1 MSQRDIMCAKIRKI
15 INNSADDYSIPLTF
29 CTDFDHVTFDV
40 LRTFKAT
47 GSRIRSQRD
56 MTYQHKK
63 RYISGTDKLSKVK
76 LGENYSRAKRH
87 TSNMFKVI
95 RSNTEIAITP
105 PRIARLRSNLVQS
118 FTTSQRYSVQGQW
131 SKMKVQG
138 HRISGQCHIV
148 K

>member
-63 RYISGTDKLSKVK
+63 TL
-76 LGENYSRAKRH
+76 
-87 TSNMFKVI
+87 
-95 RSNTEIAITP
+95 
-105 PRIARLRSNLVQS
+105 
-118 FTTSQRYSVQGQW
+118 
-131 SKMKVQG
+131 
-138 HRISGQCHIV
+138 
-148 K
+148 